1 MPVTRVD
8 RTLDALPASFR
19 LGGLNGVARGA
30 YMYYDAHA
38 MHGLPVAVQVVGRRL
53 QEEMVLAA
61 MGRIEAALAEH
72 GVHYGLLEVE

>member
-1 MPVTRVD
+1 MPITRVD
-8 RTLDALPASFR
+8 CALDALPVSFK
-19 LGGLNGVARGA
+19 LGRLNGVARGA

-61 MGRIEAALAEH
+61 MERIEAAMAEH
-72 GVHYGLLEVE
+72 GTRYGLLEVE